1 MPGGKELVDEEGPG
15 NKDKEECITKLRL
28 RIHLYQP
35 QVQALSLVYKGMG
48 GMHSPP
54 LPRSRGVGIKEMR
67 VCLNSTVNIRLL

>member
-35 QVQALSLVYKGMG
+35 QVQALSLVYRGMG
-48 GMHSPP
+48 ACTP
-54 LPRSRGVGIKEMR
+54 LPPSV
-67 VCLNSTVNIRLL
+67 VNEELKLRR